1 MDRQFKTLRRR
12 HALTIVFAAILV
24 CLMNDLRAQDGK
36 WQLLAFGGQEVEQ
49 VVVDPQD
56 DNIIY
61 AGLWRETDTTAIYKS
76 YDGGMTWQPL
86 PVRNRRVTSIA
97 IDPINTRNVYAGF
110 FSDGALKSEDG
121 GSTWFEIPVYPG
133 FGFTYFS
140 IDPLRSNIVY
150 CNLNPF
156 EEVRTLK
163 STDHGLTWKNISPD
177 QTSGSEATPV
187 AIHPRNSDIL
197 YTKANQLNRST
208 DQGQTWQEIDFAF
221 LHIDYIHIH
230 PVRPETLYVTDPF
243 DTGEL
248 RRGKILISHNGGSSW
263 KAIGPFAGRIG
274 YIIGH
279 PNEADVMYAASSGS
293 GGIFQSSD
301 AGENWQDFNEGLPS
315 TRVWSLALTHDGET
329 LYAASDSGLFRYDF
343 TTAISE
349 TENPVVSQDFYL
361 FQNHPN
367 PFGRGSFLQRISAT
381 AITYRLTNENAL
393 PVSLRIF
400 NVAGQEVK
408 HSDLGMQQAG
418 SHEISWDGRDR
429 FGHEVSEGVYIY
441 QYTSEGRALARR
453 CCSYKKEA

>member
-1 MDRQFKTLRRR
+1 MNRQLKTLRNW
-12 HALTIVFAAILV
+12 HAFRIALAALLLCV
-24 CLMNDLRAQDGK
+24 MSNLWAQNAK

-140 IDPLRSNIVY
+140 IDPHRSNIVY

-187 AIHPRNSDIL
+187 AIHPRSSDIL

-208 DQGQTWQEIDFAF
+208 DQGQT
-221 LHIDYIHIH
+221 
-230 PVRPETLYVTDPF
+230 
-243 DTGEL
+243 
-248 RRGKILISHNGGSSW
+248 
-263 KAIGPFAGRIG
+263 
-274 YIIGH
+274 
-279 PNEADVMYAASSGS
+279 
-293 GGIFQSSD
+293 
-301 AGENWQDFNEGLPS
+301 
-315 TRVWSLALTHDGET
+315 
-329 LYAASDSGLFRYDF
+329 
-343 TTAISE
+343 
-349 TENPVVSQDFYL
+349 
-361 FQNHPN
+361 
-367 PFGRGSFLQRISAT
+367 
-381 AITYRLTNENAL
+381 
-393 PVSLRIF
+393 
-400 NVAGQEVK
+400 
-408 HSDLGMQQAG
+408 
-418 SHEISWDGRDR
+418 
-429 FGHEVSEGVYIY
+429 
-441 QYTSEGRALARR
+441 
-453 CCSYKKEA
+453 